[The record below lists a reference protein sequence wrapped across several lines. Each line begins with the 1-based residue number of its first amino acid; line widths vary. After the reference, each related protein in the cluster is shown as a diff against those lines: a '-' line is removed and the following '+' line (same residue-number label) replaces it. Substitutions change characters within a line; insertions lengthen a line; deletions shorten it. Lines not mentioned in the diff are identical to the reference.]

1 MNNEFAE
8 IIIPVAVAG
17 SYTYGIPPG
26 LRDEIHRGS
35 LVTVPFGQS
44 KSCAG
49 LVIKIHNSPPSGFIP
64 KPIDGV
70 IPVQTPI
77 NERLTD
83 FILWV
88 SDYYMALPGE
98 VMKAAI
104 PSADDLVSRSAP
116 RKKSGST
123 TGAEDTVIMPSELT
137 HVQNEAY
144 TQIKELFHDQEVV
157 LLHGVTS
164 SGKTEIYIHMIREQ
178 LAKGRQVLYMLPEI
192 ALTTQIIER
201 LRKHFGAS
209 IGVYH
214 SRLTPAARQD
224 VWRRI
229 GNGSLGA
236 VLGVRS
242 SLFLPFKDLGL
253 IIVDEEHD
261 SSYKQYD
268 PAPRYHARD
277 AAMMLS
283 RIHGGIT
290 LLGSATPSVE
300 SYHNAITGR
309 YGLVELPTRYGDVK
323 MPEMIIANTRSFGKK
338 KRAPS
343 SFTPRLLDA
352 IGEALAKGEQVIL
365 FQNRRGFSPYL
376 MCADCGWVPRCTNCS
391 VSYTYHKSTN
401 KMICHYCGKK
411 VTLPGVCPECGS
423 TALTTRGFGTEKI
436 EEEIRLLF
444 PSATVARM
452 DHDTTKRRNAASVIL
467 SDFAGGATDILIGT
481 QMISKGLDFE
491 KLTVVGILDADS
503 MLWFPDFRAF
513 ERSFQLIE
521 QVSGR
526 AGRRTRRGR
535 VIIQTADPSHLILRQ
550 VLKHD
555 YKAMCSTQLEE
566 RSLFGY
572 PPFTKIIRIVI
583 RHRDL
588 DELNLSSERLAKNLR
603 IHLGRYV
610 LGPEFPAVMQVQKW
624 YIKTLLI
631 KLGKQLSA
639 TKVKEMIRKAT
650 DAELKMPRKG
660 MLRIHADVDP
670 Q

>member
-1 MNNEFAE
+1 MSSVFAD
-8 IIIPVAVAG
+8 IILPVAVAG
-17 SYTYGIPPG
+17 SYTYVIPPG
-26 LRDEIHRGS
+26 LRDEIQRGT
-35 LVTVPFGQS
+35 LVTVPFRQI
-44 KSCAG
+44 KNCMG
-49 LVIKIHNSPPSGFIP
+49 LVISTHDTPPTEFIP
-64 KPIDGV
+64 KEITGI
-70 IPVQTPI
+70 IPLQTTL

-83 FILWV
+83 FLLWV

-104 PSADDLVSRSAP
+104 PSADDLVSRSVP
-116 RKKSGST
+116 RKKRNLANSIE
-123 TGAEDTVIMPSELT
+123 AEVSPPSELT
-137 HVQNEAY
+137 ALQNEAY
-144 TQIKELFHDQEVV
+144 AKVKELFSNHEVV
-157 LLHGVTS
+157 LLRGVTS
-164 SGKTEIYIHMIREQ
+164 SGKTEIYIHLIMEQ
-178 LAKGRQVLYMLPEI
+178 LALGRQVLYMLPEI

-201 LRKHFGAS
+201 LQKHFGAK

-214 SRLTPAARQD
+214 SRLTSAARQD
-224 VWRRI
+224 VWRRVA
-229 GNGSLGA
+229 NGSLGA

-242 SLFLPFKDLGL
+242 SLFLPFRDLGL

-283 RIHGGIT
+283 RIHGGVT

-300 SYHNAITGR
+300 SYHNATVGR
-309 YGLVELPTRYGDVK
+309 YGLVELTVRYGDVK
-323 MPEMIIANTRSFGKK
+323 MPEMIVADTRSHGKK
-338 KRAPS
+338 KKGVSHFSARM
-343 SFTPRLLDA
+343 LDA
-352 IGEALAKGEQVIL
+352 VGDALAKGEQVIL

-376 MCADCGWVPRCTNCS
+376 MCSDCGWVPRCTNCS
-391 VSYTYHKSTN
+391 VSYTYHKSAN
-401 KMICHYCGKK
+401 KMKCHYCGKSEA
-411 VTLPGVCPECGS
+411 LPGVCPECGS

-436 EEEIRLLF
+436 EEEIKLLY
-444 PSATVARM
+444 PSASVARM
-452 DHDTTKRRNAASVIL
+452 DQDTTKRRNAASQIL

-513 ERSFQLIE
+513 ERSFQLME

-526 AGRRTRRGR
+526 AGRRERRGT
-535 VIIQTADPSHLILRQ
+535 VIIQTADPSHIILRQ

-555 YKAMCSTQLEE
+555 YKAMCRTQLEE
-566 RSLFGY
+566 RELFGY

-588 DELNLSSERLAKNLR
+588 DELNLSSARLAENLR
-603 IHLGRYV
+603 RHLGKFV

-631 KLGKQLSA
+631 KLGKDFSA
-639 TKVKEMIRKAT
+639 SRVKEMIRKEMES
-650 DAELKMPRKG
+650 ELKMPRQG

>member
-1 MNNEFAE
+1 MSNAFAD
-8 IIIPVAVAG
+8 IILPVAVAG

-26 LRDEIHRGS
+26 LHDEIQRGT

-44 KSCAG
+44 KSSMG
-49 LVIKIHNSPPSGFIP
+49 LVINTHNTPPTGFMP
-64 KPIDGV
+64 KEITGV
-70 IPVQTPI
+70 IPLQTAI

-104 PSADDLVSRSAP
+104 PSADYLVSSSVP
-116 RKKSGST
+116 RKKRSSVNSSGADIIPP
-123 TGAEDTVIMPSELT
+123 AELNAL
-137 HVQNEAY
+137 QNEAY
-144 TQIKELFHDQEVV
+144 MGVKELFNDHEVV
-157 LLHGVTS
+157 LLRGVTS
-164 SGKTEIYIHMIREQ
+164 SGKTEIYIHLISEQ
-178 LAKGRQVLYMLPEI
+178 LAMGRQVLYMLPEI

-201 LRKHFGAS
+201 LQKHFGAA

-214 SRLTPAARQD
+214 SRLTPAARHD
-224 VWRRI
+224 VWRRA

-283 RIHGGIT
+283 RIHGGVT

-300 SYHNAITGR
+300 SYHNATSGR
-309 YGLVELPTRYGDVK
+309 YGLVELTARYGDVK
-323 MPEMIIANTRSFGKK
+323 MPEMIVADTRSHGKK
-338 KRAPS
+338 KKAVSHFS
-343 SFTPRLLDA
+343 SRMLDA
-352 IGEALAKGEQVIL
+352 VGGALAKGEQVIL

-376 MCADCGWVPRCTNCS
+376 MCSDCGWVPRCTNCS
-391 VSYTYHKSTN
+391 VSYTYHKSAG
-401 KMICHYCGKK
+401 KMKCHYCGKSE
-411 VTLPGVCPECGS
+411 VLPGVCPECGS
-423 TALTTRGFGTEKI
+423 TAVTTRGFGTEKI
-436 EEEIRLLF
+436 EEEIRLLY

-452 DHDTTKRRNAASVIL
+452 DQDTTKRRNAASQIL

-526 AGRRTRRGR
+526 AGRRDRRGT
-535 VIIQTADPSHLILRQ
+535 VIIQTADPSHIILRQ

-555 YKAMCSTQLEE
+555 YKAMCRTQLEE
-566 RSLFGY
+566 RELFGY

-583 RHRDL
+583 RHRHI
-588 DELNLSSERLAKNLR
+588 DELNLSSARLAEKLR
-603 IHLGRYV
+603 RHLGKFV

-631 KLGKQLSA
+631 KLGKELSA
-639 TKVKEMIRKAT
+639 SRVKEMIRKAME
-650 DAELKMPRKG
+650 AELKMPRQG

>member
-1 MNNEFAE
+1 MSNKYAD
-8 IIIPVAVAG
+8 IILPVAVAG

-26 LRDEIHRGS
+26 LYDEIRRGT

-44 KSCAG
+44 QSSMG
-49 LVIKIHNSPPSGFIP
+49 LVISSHDTPPTGFMPKEITGIIP
-64 KPIDGV
+64 L
-70 IPVQTPI
+70 QTAI

-83 FILWV
+83 FLLWV

-104 PSADDLVSRSAP
+104 PSADDLVSRSVP
-116 RKKSGST
+116 RKKRSPANSSA
-123 TGAEDTVIMPSELT
+123 AEVIPPAELT
-137 HVQNEAY
+137 ALQDEAY
-144 TQIKELFHDQEVV
+144 TRVKELFNDHEVV

-164 SGKTEIYIHMIREQ
+164 SGKTEIYIHLIREQ
-178 LAKGRQVLYMLPEI
+178 LARGRQVLYMLPEI

-201 LRKHFGAS
+201 LQKHFGAAIS
-209 IGVYH
+209 VYH
-214 SRLTPAARQD
+214 SRLTSAARQD
-224 VWRRI
+224 VWRRAA
-229 GNGSLGA
+229 NGSLGA

-283 RIHGGIT
+283 RIHGGVT

-300 SYHNAITGR
+300 SYHNATSGR
-309 YGLVELPTRYGDVK
+309 YGLVELTSRYGDVK
-323 MPEMIIANTRSFGKK
+323 MPEMIIADTRNHGKK
-338 KRAPS
+338 KKPVSHFS
-343 SFTPRLLDA
+343 SRMLDA
-352 IGEALAKGEQVIL
+352 VGEALAKDEQVIL

-376 MCADCGWVPRCTNCS
+376 MCSDCGWVPRCTNCS
-391 VSYTYHKSTN
+391 VSYTYHKSAG
-401 KMICHYCGKK
+401 KMKCHYCGKSE
-411 VTLPGVCPECGS
+411 TLPGVCPECGS
-423 TALTTRGFGTEKI
+423 TAVTTRGFGTEKI
-436 EEEIRLLF
+436 EEEIKLLY

-452 DHDTTKRRNAASVIL
+452 DQDTTKRRNAASQIL

-491 KLTVVGILDADS
+491 KLTLVGILDADS

-526 AGRRTRRGR
+526 AGRRERRGT

-555 YKAMCSTQLEE
+555 YKAMCRTQIEE
-566 RSLFGY
+566 RELFGY
-572 PPFTKIIRIVI
+572 PPFTKIIRIFI

-588 DELNLSSERLAKNLR
+588 DELNLSSARLAENLR
-603 IHLGRYV
+603 KHLGKFV

-631 KLGKQLSA
+631 KMGKELSA
-639 TKVKEMIRKAT
+639 TRVKEMIRKAME
-650 DAELKMPRKG
+650 AELKMPRQG

>member
-1 MNNEFAE
+1 MSSAYAD
-8 IIIPVAVAG
+8 IILPVAVAG
-17 SYTYGIPPG
+17 SYTYAIPPG
-26 LRDEIHRGS
+26 LLGEIQRGT

-44 KSCAG
+44 KSSMG
-49 LVIKIHNSPPSGFIP
+49 LVISTHANPPEGILPKEISGIIP
-64 KPIDGV
+64 L
-70 IPVQTPI
+70 QTAI

-88 SDYYMALPGE
+88 SEYYMALPGE

-104 PSADDLVSRSAP
+104 PAAVDLVRSSRP
-116 RKKSGST
+116 RKKPGSAA
-123 TGAEDTVIMPSELT
+123 GREPEAFPPAELNAL
-137 HVQNEAY
+137 QNDAF
-144 TQIKELFHDQEVV
+144 TQVKALFSNHEVV
-157 LLHGVTS
+157 LLRGVTS
-164 SGKTEIYIHMIREQ
+164 SGKTEIYIHLITEQ
-178 LAKGRQVLYMLPEI
+178 LARGRQVLYMLPEI

-201 LRKHFGAS
+201 LQKHFGSA

-214 SRLTPAARQD
+214 SRLTKAARQD
-224 VWRRI
+224 VWRRA

-283 RIHGGIT
+283 RIHGGVT

-300 SYHNAITGR
+300 SYHNATVGR
-309 YGLVELPTRYGDVK
+309 YGLVELTERYGDVK
-323 MPEMIIANTRSFGKK
+323 MPEMIIADVRSHGKK
-338 KRAPS
+338 KKGVSHFSACM
-343 SFTPRLLDA
+343 LDA
-352 IGEALAKGEQVIL
+352 VSEALAKGEQVIL
-365 FQNRRGFSPYL
+365 FQNRRGFSPYI
-376 MCADCGWVPRCTNCS
+376 MCSDCGWVPRCTNCS
-391 VSYTYHKSTN
+391 VSYTYHKGAG
-401 KMICHYCGKK
+401 KMKCHYCGKSES
-411 VTLPGVCPECGS
+411 PPQVCPECGS
-423 TALTTRGFGTEKI
+423 TALTTKGFGTEKI
-436 EEEIRLLF
+436 EEEIKILY
-444 PSATVARM
+444 PSSAVARM
-452 DHDTTKRRNAASVIL
+452 DQDTTRRSNAVSQIL

-491 KLTVVGILDADS
+491 RLTVVGILDADS

-526 AGRRTRRGR
+526 AGRRERRGT
-535 VIIQTADPSHLILRQ
+535 VIIQTADPSHIILRQ

-555 YKAMCSTQLEE
+555 YKAMCRTQLEE
-566 RSLFGY
+566 RELFGY

-588 DELNLSSERLAKNLR
+588 DELNLSSARLAESLR
-603 IHLGRYV
+603 KHLGKFV
-610 LGPEFPAVMQVQKW
+610 LGPEFPAIMLVQRW
-624 YIKTLLI
+624 YIKTILI
-631 KLGKQLSA
+631 KMGKELSA
-639 TKVKEMIRKAT
+639 SRVKEMIRKAME
-650 DAELKMPRKG
+650 AELKMPRQG
-660 MLRIHADVDP
+660 ILRIHADVDP

>member
-1 MNNEFAE
+1 MSSRFAE
-8 IIIPVAVAG
+8 IILPVAVTG

-26 LRDEIHRGS
+26 IHDEIHRGS

-44 KSCAG
+44 KSSTG
-49 LVIKIHNSPPSGFIP
+49 LVIRIHDTPPSGFAP
-64 KPIDGV
+64 KDITGI
-70 IPVQTPI
+70 IPVQTAV

-83 FILWV
+83 FILWL

-104 PSADDLVSRSAP
+104 PSVDDLVSRSVP
-116 RKKSGST
+116 RKKRIVGP
-123 TGAEDTVIMPSELT
+123 GAENAVIMPAELT
-137 HVQNEAY
+137 EVQNEAY
-144 TQIKELFHDQEVV
+144 KKIQELFSSHEVV

-164 SGKTEIYIHMIREQ
+164 SGKTEIYIHMIMEQ
-178 LAKGRQVLYMLPEI
+178 LARGRQVLYMLPEI

-201 LRKHFGAS
+201 LQKHFGNS

-214 SRLTPAARQD
+214 SHLTSAARQD
-224 VWRRI
+224 VWRRV

-242 SLFLPFKDLGL
+242 SLFLPFRDLGL

-261 SSYKQYD
+261 SSYKQFD

-283 RIHGGIT
+283 RIHGAMT

-300 SYHNAITGR
+300 SYYNATSGK
-309 YGLVELPTRYGDVK
+309 YGLVELMTRYGDVK
-323 MPEMIIANTRSFGKK
+323 MPEMVIADTRSSGKK
-338 KRAPS
+338 QKMS
-343 SFTPRLLDA
+343 SHFTPRLLDA
-352 IGEALAKGEQVIL
+352 VGETLAKGEQVIL

-376 MCADCGWVPRCTNCS
+376 MCPDCGWVPRCTNCS
-391 VSYTYHKSTN
+391 VSYTYHKSAG

-411 VTLPGVCPECGS
+411 EALPGVCPECGS
-423 TALTTRGFGTEKI
+423 AALITRGFGTEKI

-444 PSATVARM
+444 PSATVVRM
-452 DHDTTKRRNAASVIL
+452 DQDTTRKRHAASEIL

-491 KLTVVGILDADS
+491 KLTLVGILDADS

-526 AGRRTRRGR
+526 AGRRAHRGR
-535 VIIQTADPSHLILRQ
+535 VIIQTADPSHIILRQ
-550 VLKHD
+550 ALKHD
-555 YKAMCSTQLEE
+555 YRAMCRTQLEE

-583 RHRDL
+583 RHHDA
-588 DELNLSSERLAKNLR
+588 DELDISAARLAESLR
-603 IHLGRYV
+603 GHLGSYV
-610 LGPEFPAVMQVQKW
+610 LGPESPAVMKVQKW

-631 KLGKQLSA
+631 KIGKDLSA
-639 TKVKEMIRKAT
+639 SKVKEVIRKVME
-650 DAELKMPRKG
+650 AELKMPRHG
-660 MLRIHADVDP
+660 MIRIHADVDP

>member
-1 MNNEFAE
+1 MSSGFAD
-8 IIIPVAVAG
+8 IILPVAVAG
-17 SYTYGIPPG
+17 SYTYVIPPG
-26 LRDEIHRGS
+26 LRDEIQRGT
-35 LVTVPFGQS
+35 LVTVPFRQI
-44 KSCAG
+44 KSCMG
-49 LVIKIHNSPPSGFIP
+49 LVISTHDTPPTEFIP
-64 KPIDGV
+64 KEITGI
-70 IPVQTPI
+70 IPLQTTL

-83 FILWV
+83 FLLWV

-104 PSADDLVSRSAP
+104 PSADDLVSRSVP
-116 RKKSGST
+116 RKKRSPASSSE
-123 TGAEDTVIMPSELT
+123 AEVSPPVELT
-137 HVQNEAY
+137 ALQNEAFARV
-144 TQIKELFHDQEVV
+144 KELFSNHEVV
-157 LLHGVTS
+157 LLRGVTS
-164 SGKTEIYIHMIREQ
+164 SGKTEIYIHLITEQ
-178 LAKGRQVLYMLPEI
+178 LARGRQVLYMLPEI

-201 LRKHFGAS
+201 LKKHFGAA

-214 SRLTPAARQD
+214 SRLTSAARQD
-224 VWRRI
+224 VWRRAA
-229 GNGSLGA
+229 NGSLSA

-283 RIHGGIT
+283 RIHGGVT

-300 SYHNAITGR
+300 SYHNATVGR
-309 YGLVELPTRYGDVK
+309 YGLVELTARYGDVK
-323 MPEMIIANTRSFGKK
+323 MPEMIVADTRSHGKK
-338 KRAPS
+338 KKPVSHFS
-343 SFTPRLLDA
+343 SRMLDA
-352 IGEALAKGEQVIL
+352 VGGALERGEQVIL

-376 MCADCGWVPRCTNCS
+376 MCSDCGWVPRCTNCS
-391 VSYTYHKSTN
+391 VSYTYHKSAG
-401 KMICHYCGKK
+401 KMKCHYCGKSEA
-411 VTLPGVCPECGS
+411 LPGVCPECGS
-423 TALTTRGFGTEKI
+423 TELTTRGFGTEKI

-452 DHDTTKRRNAASVIL
+452 DQDTTKRRNAASQIL

-513 ERSFQLIE
+513 ERSFQLME

-526 AGRRTRRGR
+526 AGRRERRGT
-535 VIIQTADPSHLILRQ
+535 VIIQTADPSHIILRQ

-555 YKAMCSTQLEE
+555 YKAMCRTQLEE
-566 RSLFGY
+566 RELFGY

-583 RHRDL
+583 RHREL
-588 DELNLSSERLAKNLR
+588 DELNLSSARLAENLR
-603 IHLGRYV
+603 RHLGKFV

-631 KLGKQLSA
+631 KLGKDLSA
-639 TKVKEMIRKAT
+639 SRVKEMIRKEMDT
-650 DAELKMPRKG
+650 ELKMPRQG
-660 MLRIHADVDP
+660 MLRIHADVDS

>member
-1 MNNEFAE
+1 MNGGFAD
-8 IIIPVAVAG
+8 IVLPVAVAG
-17 SYTYGIPPG
+17 SYTYVIPPG
-26 LRDEIHRGS
+26 LHDVIKRGT

-44 KSCAG
+44 KSSMG
-49 LVIKIHNSPPSGFIP
+49 LVISTHNTPPAGFVPKEITGIIP
-64 KPIDGV
+64 L
-70 IPVQTPI
+70 QTDLS
-77 NERLTD
+77 ERFTD
-83 FILWV
+83 FLLWI

-98 VMKAAI
+98 VIKAAI

-116 RKKSGST
+116 RKKRNSASSSE
-123 TGAEDTVIMPSELT
+123 AEVIPPAELNAL
-137 HVQNEAY
+137 QNEAFAKV
-144 TQIKELFHDQEVV
+144 KELFNDHEVV
-157 LLHGVTS
+157 LLRGVTS
-164 SGKTEIYIHMIREQ
+164 SGKTEIYIHLITEQ
-178 LAKGRQVLYMLPEI
+178 LARGRQVLYMLPEI

-201 LRKHFGAS
+201 LQKHFGTA

-224 VWRRI
+224 VWKSA
-229 GNGSLGA
+229 GNGSLGV

-283 RIHGGIT
+283 RIHGGKI

-300 SYHNAITGR
+300 SYHNATTGR
-309 YGLVELPTRYGDVK
+309 YGLVELDARYGDVK
-323 MPEMIIANTRSFGKK
+323 MPEMIVADTRSHGKK
-338 KRAPS
+338 KKPASHFS
-343 SFTPRLLDA
+343 SRMLDA
-352 IGEALAKGEQVIL
+352 VGEALAKGEQVIL

-376 MCADCGWVPRCTNCS
+376 MCSDCGWVPRCTNCS
-391 VSYTYHKSTN
+391 VSYTYHKSAG
-401 KMICHYCGKK
+401 KMKCHYCGKSE
-411 VTLPGVCPECGS
+411 TLPGVCPECGS
-423 TALTTRGFGTEKI
+423 AALTTRGFGTEKI
-436 EEEIRLLF
+436 EEEIKLLY
-444 PSATVARM
+444 PSAKVARM
-452 DHDTTKRRNAASVIL
+452 DHDTTKRRNAASQIL

-526 AGRRTRRGR
+526 AGRRERRGT
-535 VIIQTADPSHLILRQ
+535 VIIQTADPSHIILRQ

-555 YKAMCSTQLEE
+555 YKAMCRTQLEE
-566 RSLFGY
+566 RELFGY

-588 DELNLSSERLAKNLR
+588 DELNLSSARLANSLR
-603 IHLGRYV
+603 KHLGKFI

-631 KLGKQLSA
+631 KLGKELSA
-639 TKVKEMIRKAT
+639 SRVKEMIRKAME
-650 DAELKMPRKG
+650 AELKMPRQG